1 MRVVAGSLRGRAII
15 APEGDAT
22 RPTTDRAR
30 EAMFNA
36 LDSLG
41 VLDDAAVL
49 DVYAGSGALG
59 IEALSRGARH
69 CTFIERDKRAL
80 EAIRANVSKL
90 GLVDRTRVVAGDTLT
105 SVVGQRN
112 IDLLLADPPYGFS
125 DWDRFFT
132 AIEPV
137 VVDDAVVVVESD
149 REPVERD
156 GWEVVRSK
164 RYGRAWV
171 TFLRPNRPA

>member
-1 MRVVAGSLRGRAII
+1 MRVVAGSLRGRSIV
-15 APEGDAT
+15 APQGDAT

-41 VLDDAAVL
+41 AIDDATVL

-69 CTFIERDKRAL
+69 CTFVERDKWAL
-80 EAIRANVSKL
+80 DAIRSNVAKL
-90 GLVDRTRVVAGDTLT
+90 GLADRTRVLAGDVLT
-105 SVVGQRN
+105 SVVAQRN
-112 IDLLLADPPYGFS
+112 VDLLLADPPYGFS

-132 AIEPV
+132 LVEPIV
-137 VVDDAVVVVESD
+137 AEGAVVVVESEREIVD
-149 REPVERD
+149 RP
-156 GWEVVRSK
+156 GWEILRSK

-171 TFLRPNRPA
+171 TFLRLATSA